1 SARPRSTT
9 SAGRTCRQAS
19 SAAARP
25 RPPSSRSR
33 RETAPPRCDRPPQSP
48 PHCSTSKYQ
57 KPQKLRYDPSR
68 LILLALRLCP
78 ANPGNPRN
86 RIEGES
92 PHSGKDIRSSLVAPW
107 STYMPRDQHDFD
119 NFNPGTGHLQPVGRV
134 EPLRNPS
141 LGLTIVG
148 RYTRGCFLCENYLS
162 CSQRSPLSP
171 SPAWQMP
178 RAPTHRHGGREI
190 STSRSRP
197 RTPATTW

>member
-92 PHSGKDIRSSLVAPW
+92 PHSGKDIRSSLIRPTFW
-107 STYMPRDQHDFD
+107 TKQ
-119 NFNPGTGHLQPVGRV
+119 NPAEAGLCQVNCGRV
-134 EPLRNPS
+134 QLFVRGSVGIGGAIFSAGTFWSIGGIVVRGAAGAGTIGEAG
-141 LGLTIVG
+141 GLTD
-148 RYTRGCFLCENYLS
+148 
-162 CSQRSPLSP
+162 
-171 SPAWQMP
+171 
-178 RAPTHRHGGREI
+178 
-190 STSRSRP
+190 
-197 RTPATTW
+197 